1 MDRIVKLKEFLQ
13 QNPNDNFLEH
23 ALALEYIKVGDE
35 VTARNLFETIL
46 QRDPS
51 YIGSYY
57 HLAQLLERNGL
68 TSEAISWYEKGMVAA
83 KNANDNHAFNEL
95 RVAWEELTL

>member
-1 MDRIVKLKEFLQ
+1 MDRIAKLKEFLQ

-23 ALALEYIKVGDE
+23 ALALEYIKAGDDE
-35 VTARNLFETIL
+35 TARNLFETIL
-46 QRDPS
+46 KRDPS

-68 TSEAISWYEKGMVAA
+68 TSEAILWYEKGMVAA

-95 RVAWEELTL
+95 KMAWEELTL